1 MIDWP
6 NLIAGFL
13 LGLVP
18 TLVLWWA
25 DHSKQKEERR
35 REALDAWR
43 GLAKEIELLLYRPDT
58 TSMTIYT
65 ARSRHP
71 IDTWRAVLGPEPFR
85 TLEELERAYVTA
97 ENMPGLSPQLV
108 FHTDNRPDSP
118 MDRQRRAVR
127 ENRKQVIVK
136 FANMSRR
143 MQDEAYNRVTDK
155 EERQRLRADYFRHPF
170 RTWKRERYNRRVRK
184 AAGL

>member
-18 TLVLWWA
+18 TGLLWWA
-25 DHSKQKEERR
+25 DHSKQKENRR
-35 REALDAWR
+35 QEVLDSWR
-43 GLAKEIELLLYRPDT
+43 GLAKEIELLLYQPDT

-85 TLEELERAYVTA
+85 TLEELERAYATA

-108 FHTDNRPDSP
+108 FQTDNRPESA
-118 MDRQRRAVR
+118 MDRQRRAVW
-127 ENRKQVIVK
+127 ENRTQVSMK

-143 MQDEAYNRVTDK
+143 MQDEAYQVVTEK
-155 EERQRLRADYFRHPF
+155 ERRQKLRADYLRHPF
-170 RTWKRERYNRRVRK
+170 KTWNRERHNKRIRK
-184 AAGL
+184 QSPA